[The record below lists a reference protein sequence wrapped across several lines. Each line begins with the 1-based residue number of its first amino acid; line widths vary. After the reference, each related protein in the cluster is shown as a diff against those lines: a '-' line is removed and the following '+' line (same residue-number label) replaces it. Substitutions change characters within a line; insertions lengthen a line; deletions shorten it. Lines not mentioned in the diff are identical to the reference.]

1 MSAGIPLESVAITA
15 ILGVNAI
22 AGNSASPS
30 FEIAFPINAAKGI
43 IPFKYNVVT
52 STCGP
57 QPGIKPTK
65 TAKIGR
71 NIQAA
76 SATTSKSKPKKAC
89 AYS

>member
-1 MSAGIPLESVAITA
+1 MSAGIPLYSVAITA

-52 STCGP
+52 ST
-57 QPGIKPTK
+57 
-65 TAKIGR
+65 
-71 NIQAA
+71 
-76 SATTSKSKPKKAC
+76 
-89 AYS
+89 